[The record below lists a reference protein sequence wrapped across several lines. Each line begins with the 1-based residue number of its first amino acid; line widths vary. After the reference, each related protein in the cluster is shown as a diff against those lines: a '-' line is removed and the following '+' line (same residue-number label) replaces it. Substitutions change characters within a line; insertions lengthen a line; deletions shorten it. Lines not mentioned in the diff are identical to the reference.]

1 MIYAYVA
8 FVILRKCQWLIG
20 LNTMSDDYR
29 LGELQQQFGDVVG
42 KVNVEQ
48 EMNFLSIFSIHFP
61 YSLVNERAFMC
72 M

>member
-1 MIYAYVA
+1 
-8 FVILRKCQWLIG
+8 
-20 LNTMSDDYR
+20 MSDDYR
-29 LGELQQQFGDVVG
+29 LRELQQQFGDVVG

-48 EMNFLSIFSIHFP
+48 EMNFLSIFSTHFP